1 MRRIICALSFI
12 GGLAATVPAAAR
24 PLPIQQAP
32 AQPGPAAADPAFADA
47 AVLADA
53 DLGTVAG
60 REDRGT
66 QIAAADQRNTV
77 SNNSVTGTSVTG
89 AVTIDGQAFSNLSG
103 LAVISANSGNN
114 VAINSAMNVVINLGP
129 Q

>member
-1 MRRIICALSFI
+1 MRRIIRAAELAIGLTATPVLAQAQDAAFTQGSALSE
-12 GGLAATVPAAAR
+12 T
-24 PLPIQQAP
+24 
-32 AQPGPAAADPAFADA
+32 
-47 AVLADA
+47 
-53 DLGTVAG
+53 DLGAIAG

-66 QIAAADQRNTV
+66 MIAQADQRNTV
-77 SNNSVTGTSVTG
+77 QNNSVTGNSVTG

-114 VAINSAMNVVINLGP
+114 VAINSAMNVVINLAP

>member
-1 MRRIICALSFI
+1 MRRIIRAAGLAIGLTAAPVLAQGQEPQQDAAFLQGSALSES
-12 GGLAATVPAAAR
+12 
-24 PLPIQQAP
+24 
-32 AQPGPAAADPAFADA
+32 
-47 AVLADA
+47 
-53 DLGTVAG
+53 DLSAIAG

-66 QIAAADQRNTV
+66 LIAQADQRNTV
-77 SNNSVTGTSVTG
+77 QNNSVTGNSVTG
-89 AVTIDGQAFSNLSG
+89 TVTIDGQAFSNLSG

>member
-1 MRRIICALSFI
+1 MRRTIRALV
-12 GGLAATVPAAAR
+12 AAGAIAVLPAAVPAV
-24 PLPIQQAP
+24 
-32 AQPGPAAADPAFADA
+32 AQERETAVFAGNTA
-47 AVLADA
+47 LAEA
-53 DLGTVAG
+53 DLGGIAG
-60 REDRGT
+60 REDRGA

-89 AVTIDGQAFSNLSG
+89 SVTIDGQAFSNLSG

-114 VAINSAMNVVINLGP
+114 VAINSAMNVVINLAP